1 MPTPKR
7 DIKDSVFTFLFSDL
21 EYTKQLYLSLHPEDT
36 TVQTDDIKLVTLE
49 NILAIGQYNDLGF
62 QVRDKLILMVEA
74 QSTFSPN
81 IPLRMLMYLAKTY
94 NEYVEEHSL
103 SIYSSTKVMIPR
115 PELYVVYTGEHK
127 TPTTLKLSDMYEGAA
142 GVEVEVQVLQ
152 DGQPGDILSQYVD
165 FCQVSNE
172 QVSQYGR
179 TEEALEN
186 TIDICQD
193 RGILAPFL
201 RSRRKE
207 VVDIMTRLFNQE
219 KVWEIELEAY
229 GRGKREEGRKEG
241 LAEGRNEGRLEE
253 RAETL
258 RRLLQKFS
266 ILEVSQIMGIPQS
279 EIERL
284 TKI

>member
-1 MPTPKR
+1 MPEPKR
-7 DIKDSVFTFLFSDL
+7 DIKDSVFTFLFSDI

-36 TVQTDDIKLVTLE
+36 DIRDEDFRLVTLE

-62 QVRDKLILMVEA
+62 QVRDKLILLVEA

-94 NEYVEEHSL
+94 NEYIEEHQLSL
-103 SIYSSTKVMIPR
+103 YREKKVSIPR
-115 PELYVVYTGEHK
+115 PELYVIYTGEK
-127 TPTTLKLSDMYEGAA
+127 EAPDILRLSDMYEGSGSADLT
-142 GVEVEVQVLQ
+142 VRVLR

-165 FCQVSNE
+165 FCQVANE
-172 QVSQYGR
+172 QVSLYGR
-179 TEEALEN
+179 TDEALMS
-186 TIDICQD
+186 TIQLCLEQ
-193 RGILAPFL
+193 GILVPFL
-201 RSRRKE
+201 DSRKKE
-207 VVDIMTRLFNQE
+207 VVDIMTMLFSQE
-219 KVWEIELEAY
+219 KAWEMELAANARENREA
-229 GRGKREEGRKEG
+229 GRVEGRV
-241 LAEGRNEGRLEE
+241 EGRME
-253 RAETL
+253 AQADML

>member
-1 MPTPKR
+1 MPEPKR
-7 DIKDSVFTFLFSDL
+7 DIKDSVFTFLFSDI

-36 TVQTDDIKLVTLE
+36 DIRDEDFRLVTLE

-62 QVRDKLILMVEA
+62 QVRDKLILLVEA

-94 NEYVEEHSL
+94 NEYIEEHQLSL
-103 SIYSSTKVMIPR
+103 YREKKVSIPR
-115 PELYVVYTGEHK
+115 PELYVIYTGEK
-127 TPTTLKLSDMYEGAA
+127 EAPDILRLSDMYEGSGSADLT
-142 GVEVEVQVLQ
+142 VRVLR

-165 FCQVSNE
+165 FCQVANE
-172 QVSQYGR
+172 QVSLYGR
-179 TEEALEN
+179 TDEALMS
-186 TIDICQD
+186 TIQLCLEQ
-193 RGILAPFL
+193 GILVPFL
-201 RSRRKE
+201 DSRKKE
-207 VVDIMTRLFNQE
+207 VVDIMTRLFSQE
-219 KVWEIELEAY
+219 KAWEMELAANARENREA
-229 GRGKREEGRKEG
+229 GRVEGRV
-241 LAEGRNEGRLEE
+241 EGRME
-253 RAETL
+253 AQTDML

>member
-1 MPTPKR
+1 MPEPKR
-7 DIKDSVFTFLFSDL
+7 DIKDSVFTFLFSDI

-36 TVQTDDIKLVTLE
+36 DIRDEDFRLVTLE

-94 NEYVEEHSL
+94 NEDVEEHSL

-201 RSRRKE
+201 SSRRKE

>member
-1 MPTPKR
+1 MPEPKR
-7 DIKDSVFTFLFSDL
+7 DIKDSVFTFLFSDI

-36 TVQTDDIKLVTLE
+36 DIRDEDFRLVTLE

-62 QVRDKLILMVEA
+62 QVRDKLILLVEA

-94 NEYVEEHSL
+94 NEYIEEHQLSL
-103 SIYSSTKVMIPR
+103 YREKKVSIPR
-115 PELYVVYTGEHK
+115 PELYVIYTGEK
-127 TPTTLKLSDMYEGAA
+127 EAPDILSLSDMYEGSGSADLT
-142 GVEVEVQVLQ
+142 VRVLR

-165 FCQVSNE
+165 FCQVANE
-172 QVSQYGR
+172 QVSLYGR
-179 TEEALEN
+179 TDEALMS
-186 TIDICQD
+186 TIQLCLEQ
-193 RGILAPFL
+193 GILVPFL
-201 RSRRKE
+201 DSRKKE
-207 VVDIMTRLFNQE
+207 VVDIMTRLFSQE
-219 KVWEIELEAY
+219 KAWEMELAANARENREA
-229 GRGKREEGRKEG
+229 GRVEGRV
-241 LAEGRNEGRLEE
+241 EGRME
-253 RAETL
+253 AQADML

>member
-1 MPTPKR
+1 MPEPKR
-7 DIKDSVFTFLFSDL
+7 DIKDSVFTFLFSDI

-36 TVQTDDIKLVTLE
+36 DIRDEDFRLVTLE

-62 QVRDKLILMVEA
+62 QVRDKLILLVEA

-94 NEYVEEHSL
+94 NEYIEEHQLSL
-103 SIYSSTKVMIPR
+103 YREKKVSIPR
-115 PELYVVYTGEHK
+115 PELYVIYTGEK
-127 TPTTLKLSDMYEGAA
+127 EAPDILRLSDMYEGSGSADLT
-142 GVEVEVQVLQ
+142 VRVLR

-165 FCQVSNE
+165 FCQVANE
-172 QVSQYGR
+172 QVSLYGR
-179 TEEALEN
+179 TDEALMS
-186 TIDICQD
+186 TIQLCLEQ
-193 RGILAPFL
+193 GILVPFL
-201 RSRRKE
+201 DSRKKE
-207 VVDIMTRLFNQE
+207 VVDIMTRLFSQE
-219 KVWEIELEAY
+219 KAWEMELAANARENREA
-229 GRGKREEGRKEG
+229 GRVEGRME
-241 LAEGRNEGRLEE
+241 AQ
-253 RAETL
+253 TDML

>member
-1 MPTPKR
+1 MPEPKR
-7 DIKDSVFTFLFSDL
+7 DIKDSVFTFLFSDI

-36 TVQTDDIKLVTLE
+36 NIRDEDFRLVTLE

-62 QVRDKLILMVEA
+62 QVRDKLILLVEA

-94 NEYVEEHSL
+94 NEYIEEHQLSL
-103 SIYSSTKVMIPR
+103 YREKKVSIPR
-115 PELYVVYTGEHK
+115 PELYVIYTGEK
-127 TPTTLKLSDMYEGAA
+127 EAPDILRLSDMYEGSGSADLT
-142 GVEVEVQVLQ
+142 VRVLR

-165 FCQVSNE
+165 FCQVANE
-172 QVSQYGR
+172 QVSLYGR
-179 TEEALEN
+179 TDEALMS
-186 TIDICQD
+186 TIQLCLEQ
-193 RGILAPFL
+193 GILVPFL
-201 RSRRKE
+201 DSRKKE
-207 VVDIMTRLFNQE
+207 VVDIMTRLFSQE
-219 KVWEIELEAY
+219 KAWEMELAANARENREA
-229 GRGKREEGRKEG
+229 GRVEGRV
-241 LAEGRNEGRLEE
+241 EGRME
-253 RAETL
+253 AQADML

>member
-1 MPTPKR
+1 MIKMPEPKR
-7 DIKDSVFTFLFSDL
+7 DIKDSVFTFLFSDI

-36 TVQTDDIKLVTLE
+36 DIRDEDFRLVTLE

-62 QVRDKLILMVEA
+62 QVRDKLILLVEA

-94 NEYVEEHSL
+94 NEYIEEHQLSL
-103 SIYSSTKVMIPR
+103 YREKKVSIPR
-115 PELYVVYTGEHK
+115 PELYVIYTGEK
-127 TPTTLKLSDMYEGAA
+127 EAPDILRLSDMYEGSGSADLT
-142 GVEVEVQVLQ
+142 VRVLR

-165 FCQVSNE
+165 FCQVANE
-172 QVSQYGR
+172 QVSLYGR
-179 TEEALEN
+179 TDEALMS
-186 TIDICQD
+186 TIQLCLEQ
-193 RGILAPFL
+193 GILVPFL
-201 RSRRKE
+201 DSRKKE
-207 VVDIMTRLFNQE
+207 VVDIMTRLFSQE
-219 KVWEIELEAY
+219 KAWEMELAANARENREA
-229 GRGKREEGRKEG
+229 GRVEGRV
-241 LAEGRNEGRLEE
+241 EGRME
-253 RAETL
+253 AQADML

>member
-1 MPTPKR
+1 MPEPKR
-7 DIKDSVFTFLFSDL
+7 DIKDSVFTFLFSDI

-36 TVQTDDIKLVTLE
+36 DIRDEDFRLVTLE

-62 QVRDKLILMVEA
+62 QVRDKLILLVEA

-94 NEYVEEHSL
+94 NEYIEEHQLSL
-103 SIYSSTKVMIPR
+103 YREKKVSIPR
-115 PELYVVYTGEHK
+115 PELYVIYTGEK
-127 TPTTLKLSDMYEGAA
+127 EAPDILRLSDMYEGSGSADLT
-142 GVEVEVQVLQ
+142 VRVLR

-165 FCQVSNE
+165 FCQVANE
-172 QVSQYGR
+172 QVSLYGR
-179 TEEALEN
+179 TDEALMS
-186 TIDICQD
+186 TIQLCLEQ
-193 RGILAPFL
+193 GILVPFL
-201 RSRRKE
+201 DSRKKE
-207 VVDIMTRLFNQE
+207 VVDIMTRLFSQE
-219 KVWEIELEAY
+219 KAWEMELAANARENREA
-229 GRGKREEGRKEG
+229 GRVEGRV
-241 LAEGRNEGRLEE
+241 EGRME
-253 RAETL
+253 AQADTL